1 MPIST
6 GKKYQSASSSGIS
19 AQQQVLEL
27 FLDAIKRVEDIL
39 VEDYTEKD
47 REEKRW
53 QAYQLQMMCLRK
65 LVPDRS
71 IQQRMKEAIDKKKIE
86 YKNDKTFSTERQA
99 DYVAHME
106 VFTEVM
112 LYLNEGMDLIHHDIV
127 GAMTSR
133 AAEGAKLPDIQPK
146 VIHPEEYQQEQLPA

>member
-27 FLDAIKRVEDIL
+27 FLDAIRRVEDIL
-39 VEDYTEKD
+39 VEDYTDKD
-47 REEKRW
+47 RETKRW
-53 QAYQLQMMCLRK
+53 EAFQLQMMCLRK
-65 LVPDRS
+65 LVPDREIQKRIKIS
-71 IQQRMKEAIDKKKIE
+71 IDARTIE
-86 YKNDKTFSTERQA
+86 YKSDKAFASSRQA
-99 DYVAHME
+99 EYAAHME
-106 VFTEVM
+106 TFTEVM

-133 AAEGAKLPDIQPK
+133 AAEGAKLPDIQPDL
-146 VIHPEEYQQEQLPA
+146 VHPEEHEQEQLPV

>member
-6 GKKYQSASSSGIS
+6 GKKFQSASSSGIS

-27 FLDAIKRVEDIL
+27 FLDAIRRVEDIL

-53 QAYQLQMMCLRK
+53 QAFQLQMMCLRK
-65 LVPDRS
+65 LVPDRAV
-71 IQQRMKEAIDKKKIE
+71 QQRVKEAINKKQKE
-86 YKNDKTFSTERQA
+86 YKEEKTFSSERQA

-133 AAEGAKLPDIQPK
+133 AAEGAKLPDLQPK
-146 VIHPEEYQQEQLPA
+146 IIHPEEHEQEQLPA